1 MTRKLTIS
9 SSYRKRIWKKP
20 ILSPKITISGKWL
33 QELGFEIGD
42 KINVQTINNQ
52 LIITKS

>member
-20 ILSPKITISGKWL
+20 IFSPKITISGKWL